1 MRQQTAGL
9 VGSSQPQQLG
19 PLRDTPVAQV
29 QGALIGSDSAAE
41 ATSSAAHI
49 LTREKPS
56 MRERRARE
64 DLAELQQ
71 FHYWFLGRKQ

>member
-29 QGALIGSDSAAE
+29 QRALIGSDSAAE

-49 LTREKPS
+49 LTQEKP
-56 MRERRARE
+56 
-64 DLAELQQ
+64 
-71 FHYWFLGRKQ
+71 

>member
-19 PLRDTPVAQV
+19 PPRDTPVAQV

-49 LTREKPS
+49 LTQEKP
-56 MRERRARE
+56 
-64 DLAELQQ
+64 
-71 FHYWFLGRKQ
+71 